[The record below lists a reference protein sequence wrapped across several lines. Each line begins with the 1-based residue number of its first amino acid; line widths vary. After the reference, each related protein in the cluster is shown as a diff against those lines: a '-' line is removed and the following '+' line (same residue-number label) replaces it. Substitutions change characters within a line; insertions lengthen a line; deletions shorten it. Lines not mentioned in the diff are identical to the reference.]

1 MTEKVDTTTLAFTWA
16 AFSAAETLLGSLSR
30 NSPKA
35 SSHAELLL
43 EFLRKGKLGLPASHY
58 VQTMAEK
65 YPELIAYKYAANRLL
80 NQIANERSARAAE

>member
-16 AFSAAETLLGSLSR
+16 VFSAAETLLGSLPR

-35 SSHAELLL
+35 RSHAELMLD
-43 EFLRKGKLGLPASHY
+43 FIRVGKLGLPASHY
-58 VQTMAEK
+58 VELMAEK

-80 NQIANERSARAAE
+80 KTITTEQQAAE

>member
-35 SSHAELLL
+35 RSHAELLL
-43 EFLRKGKLGLPASHY
+43 KFLRVGKLGLPASHY
-58 VQTMAEK
+58 VQTMVEK
-65 YPELIAYKYAANRLL
+65 YPELMAYQYSANRMLS
-80 NQIANERSARAAE
+80 QIATEKAARAAE